1 MLFFLDLFGR
11 KMLVLPISEIPAAI
25 FKFTSA
31 FDEVFSHP
39 AQERHFAEYL
49 TGLIASGNRT
59 VAGIHQRV
67 ICDTGYDSLHHF
79 MSESPWSAD
88 DLKNKRLEWIKDN
101 LPPVKEK
108 PTVIAIDST
117 FLHHTGENIHGVY
130 WFWDYAKKQYCLAQR
145 LVLSTFVSPSKLI
158 PLGHQLY
165 HRGFLPEQKLYL
177 EATMPAS
184 DAPEAAWTE
193 YNDLVEKYKENCQD
207 HKTQL
212 QIAAELVDECEAA
225 GFKIDAYVLDG
236 AFLDKNLMDHISGY
250 KKAWVC
256 RLAKSRLLKLDK
268 DTFISV
274 ADFAKSLP
282 KEEYTPVKVKTRQ
295 GEERTYWC
303 AGKNMVIKDWKK
315 QRVVISYDN
324 ASLDGEPVYLIS
336 NKLNWTQA
344 YKILDHYILRDSIEH
359 LIRDN
364 KQELGF
370 EDGQMRNQ
378 EIVEKHWE
386 LTFAAHAFLELAVD
400 VDYPV
405 GMTAPQLETI
415 GQKCRSLEIKLL
427 QSLTTLIETL
437 TLERLGT
444 KELLDSITRKRL
456 NGLAH

>member
-25 FKFTSA
+25 FKFTSE
-31 FDEVFSHP
+31 FDEVFNHP
-39 AQERHFAEYL
+39 AQEKHFAEYL

-59 VAGIHQRV
+59 IAGIHQRL
-67 ICDTGYDSLHHF
+67 ISDTDYDSLHHF
-79 MSESPWSAD
+79 MSESPWTAD
-88 DLKNKRLEWIKDN
+88 DLKNKRFEWIKDN
-101 LPPVKEK
+101 LPSAKEK

-130 WFWDYAKKQYCLAQR
+130 WYWDYAKKQFCLAQR

-193 YNDLVEKYKENCQD
+193 YNDLVEKYKENCKD

-236 AFLDKNLMDHISGY
+236 AFLDKVLMNHISGY

-282 KEEYTPVKVKTRQ
+282 KEDYTPVRVKTRQ
-295 GEERTYWC
+295 GEERTFWC
-303 AGKNMVIKDWKK
+303 AGKNMIIKDWKK
-315 QRVVISYDN
+315 QRVGKRRETGRVLRMKESYD
-324 ASLDGEPVYLIS
+324 E
-336 NKLNWTQA
+336 
-344 YKILDHYILRDSIEH
+344 
-359 LIRDN
+359 
-364 KQELGF
+364 
-370 EDGQMRNQ
+370 
-378 EIVEKHWE
+378 
-386 LTFAAHAFLELAVD
+386 
-400 VDYPV
+400 
-405 GMTAPQLETI
+405 
-415 GQKCRSLEIKLL
+415 
-427 QSLTTLIETL
+427 
-437 TLERLGT
+437 
-444 KELLDSITRKRL
+444 
-456 NGLAH
+456 GLANHIGPESCAGSRKVTREALTGVCAGWVLSPEKVYSLGCRRRLLWRKATSSMSQRQDIQEPHVVIDLKHAQKYSAREPGCPAIISTNAVGIASGSRKGMSR